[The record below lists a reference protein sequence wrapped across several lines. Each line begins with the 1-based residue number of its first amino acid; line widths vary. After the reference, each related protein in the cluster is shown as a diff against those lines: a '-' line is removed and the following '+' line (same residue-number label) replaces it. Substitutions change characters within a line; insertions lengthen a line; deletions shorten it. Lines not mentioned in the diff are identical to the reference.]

1 MAQNTEL
8 EQQVINR
15 FVTKSKR
22 ERHLQF
28 VTSAKNRKKFIKDLH
43 SGQFFVANALE
54 RVTGSEKSVIQQALA
69 QLGMTAQTCYVISE
83 NKVIDTQTLALSDAL
98 RQVVGWGAGTI
109 LVFGEA
115 DLIFVELDGLRNRYI
130 SKPRLLEQRAK

>member
-8 EQQVINR
+8 EQQVINQ
-15 FVTKSKR
+15 FITKSKR
-22 ERHLQF
+22 ERYLQF
-28 VTSAKNRKKFIKDLH
+28 ITSAKNRKKFIKALH
-43 SGQFFVANALE
+43 SGQFFVASVLE
-54 RVTGSEKSVIQQALA
+54 RVTGSEKNVLQQALA
-69 QLGMTAQTCYVISE
+69 QLRITAHTCYVISE
-83 NKVIDTQTLALSDAL
+83 NAAIDTQTLALSDAL

-130 SKPRLLEQRAK
+130 SKPQLLQ

>member
-8 EQQVINR
+8 ERKVINR

-22 ERHLQF
+22 ERYLQF
-28 VTSAKNRKKFIKDLH
+28 VTSTKNRKKFIKALH
-43 SGQFFVANALE
+43 SGQFFLASALE
-54 RVTGSEKSVIQQALA
+54 HVTGIEKNVIQQSLV
-69 QLGMTAQTCYVISE
+69 QSGITAHTCYVISE
-83 NKVIDTQTLALSDAL
+83 NAAIDTHILALGDAL

-115 DLIFVELDGLRNRYI
+115 DLIYVELDGLRNRYI
-130 SKPRLLEQRAK
+130 NQTRLVA